1 MYLEKK
7 NLKNQFDRKL
17 YFIASPLWLYSA
29 HVENTD
35 CDISLL
41 VSPLQGPSAAQAV
54 QRAVGGED
62 SGVARG
68 AQRNAKVSLQVA
80 LP

>member
-1 MYLEKK
+1 MT
-7 NLKNQFDRKL
+7 
-17 YFIASPLWLYSA
+17 SPLWPYLS
-29 HVENTD
+29 HVERSD
-35 CDISLL
+35 CNIFLL

-68 AQRNAKVSLQVA
+68 AQRNAKVSFPVGSRA
-80 LP
+80 DAA